1 MNHTWINI
9 IFDWCVNF
17 LMNVASAIG
26 TTYEALNVWIFV
38 IIIPVI
44 LVVAGYFG
52 GYFHFITDR
61 LIKKI
66 NEYIGSF
73 QFEPDKHISNA
84 IEIGWRLKKEYW
96 GNGYATE
103 VACALVN
110 KGIQLNKKIVARA
123 MIENLAS
130 IRVMQK
136 VGLKFAEEFWGD
148 YKPHSGSPDVR
159 YELSPKNLPI
169 SGHF

>member
-1 MNHTWINI
+1 MNNTWINI

-66 NEYIGSF
+66 NEYIYIIYFGVN
-73 QFEPDKHISNA
+73 HIL
-84 IEIGWRLKKEYW
+84 R
-96 GNGYATE
+96 
-103 VACALVN
+103 
-110 KGIQLNKKIVARA
+110 RA
-123 MIENLAS
+123 FNS
-130 IRVMQK
+130 I
-136 VGLKFAEEFWGD
+136 
-148 YKPHSGSPDVR
+148 
-159 YELSPKNLPI
+159 
-169 SGHF
+169 